1 MLNRRPRPPA
11 APLQSEE
18 ALRRIGQELRDARL
32 ACGENLDDIAAYLRI
47 RPIHLA
53 ALERGDL
60 SAIPGRAYAVGF
72 LRSYGQHLGL
82 DADDLVLRLKAAAG
96 EATPT
101 PEPIRREPADEG
113 RRPTAAVLAIASLLL
128 GTALYGGYHLS
139 QGEPRTVPEPAAP
152 GADELAGPAGNEPEA
167 GADRGIPSMA
177 PDAAPP
183 APGMAAGP
191 APVPATVP
199 PAPPA
204 AAPAPAQTDIAS
216 HIPPAP
222 GRAPFVGVDV
232 TSAVAAESGPDE
244 GAASAPIAALDS
256 GAAVPAAVP
265 GAQEGRVAIVA
276 RETSWIQV
284 RSAGRDFVRSRTL
297 APGERFVLPD
307 RDDLALWTGNAGGLD
322 ILLDGQ
328 SVGPIGPRGAVVRN
342 LPLAPESL
350 KRHSQAAP

>member
-1 MLNRRPRPPA
+1 MLHRRPRPPA
-11 APLQSEE
+11 ASPPSEE

-32 ACGENLDDIAAYLRI
+32 ACGENLDDIAACLCI
-47 RPIHLA
+47 RPGHLA

-60 SAIPGRAYAVGF
+60 AALPGRAYAVGF

-82 DADDLVLRLKAAAG
+82 DADDLARRLKAAAG
-96 EATPT
+96 EATPP
-101 PEPIRREPADEG
+101 PEPIRREPED

-128 GTALYGGYHLS
+128 GAALYGGYHLS
-139 QGEPRTVPEPAAP
+139 KSEPQTVPEPVAQV
-152 GADELAGPAGNEPEA
+152 ADEPAGPGGNEPAEA
-167 GADRGIPSMA
+167 APAASLPA
-177 PDAAPP
+177 PDVAASPQPTPGEGAAP
-183 APGMAAGP
+183 AA
-191 APVPATVP
+191 VP
-199 PAPPA
+199 PAPLA
-204 AAPAPAQTDIAS
+204 MAPVPAQTDIAS

-244 GAASAPIAALDS
+244 GAAPTPLAALDS
-256 GAAVPAAVP
+256 AAAVPAALP
-265 GAQEGRVAIVA
+265 GAEEGRVAIVA

-297 APGERFVLPD
+297 APGERFILPD
-307 RDDLALWTGNAGGLD
+307 RGDLALWTGNAGGLD
-322 ILLDGQ
+322 ILLDGR

-350 KRHSQAAP
+350 KRHSQPAP